1 MIPFERI
8 LQQMANLFG
17 ILSTMRLRKNQ
28 EDILQY
34 TNGRMAISA
43 VPGSGKTFILS
54 LLATKLLSQ
63 GFVNPDVGQ
72 QVLIVTYMNA
82 SVETF
87 RASIRKNL
95 EEIGLHPVGFDVR
108 TLHSLALEIVQ
119 NTAGGGDGRL
129 ENILIT
135 DETEAGNFISLS
147 VSRWI
152 EANTEL
158 WDSLL
163 FDSSP
168 QERVRWQS
176 IIERISKVFIREAK
190 NYRYT
195 PEKILERLQQD
206 SSEISELLHS
216 LSQLAEERGRYQAL
230 EIPLLGILSEI
241 YALFQSALIRQSA
254 MDFDDLIWHASEI
267 LQSDLEAG
275 DALRQRWPYVLEDE
289 AQDSVPLQEHLLELI
304 TGEDGNWVR
313 VGDPNQAIMST
324 FTAAHPKQFNRFLDR
339 DDVKTLPLPHSGR
352 NAPMIFG
359 AANKLVNWVCDEHP
373 VPEVRAN
380 AFRRQV
386 ILPTP
391 EEDDQPNPSDIETP
405 IKIRVFKQREGE
417 ELPQVAE
424 LAIAYSKDNP
434 DHTLAILVPTN
445 DLGYE
450 MARLLDEKGADY
462 DDQLRGDNQIKE
474 IAASL
479 TTVLSLLVNPLD
491 KKALAGAYSALNE
504 LGHPALAS
512 EEVIP
517 ERIHTILL
525 SVHKP
530 ESFLFSTGDEEL
542 GSSLPLSVATET
554 ELRYLARISSYLR
567 SLFELR
573 PLAIDDLILAL
584 SDEVFAAGNGETDR
598 GREMDLAV
606 AYQLSGAA
614 RSWLDIHPEWRLPE
628 ICAQLANVARG
639 SHSISFNSRDD
650 AGYKPKPGLITLAT
664 QHGAKGMEWDSVFIV
679 GVDGGWIPS
688 DLDAPFFGIRMPSGN
703 DPSAEAI
710 AHLRL
715 LMEGSAGLYSGRSA
729 TETAH
734 IEVICERLR
743 LFYVG
748 ITRARRFLHISRSRT
763 TRRYDREVD
772 TKPTT
777 VMGVL
782 YRYIRDKAM
791 SQPVY

>member
-1 MIPFERI
+1 MG
-8 LQQMANLFG
+8 NLFG
-17 ILSTMRLRKNQ
+17 ILNLMRLRKTQ
-28 EDILQY
+28 EEILQY

-63 GFVNPDVGQ
+63 GFVNSDVGQ

-95 EEIGLHPVGFDVR
+95 EEIGMQPAGFDVR

-119 NTAGGGDGRL
+119 NAAGGGDGRL
-129 ENILIT
+129 ENLLIT
-135 DETEAGNFISLS
+135 DETESGNFIALS

-152 EANTEL
+152 DANGEL
-158 WDSLL
+158 WESLL
-163 FDSSP
+163 LDSSP

-176 IIERISKVFIREAK
+176 VIERITRLFIREAK

-195 PEKILERLQQD
+195 PELILDRLQQD
-206 SSEISELLHS
+206 SSKASEPLRT
-216 LSQLAEERGRYQAL
+216 LSQLAEDRGRYNAL

-241 YALFQSALIRQSA
+241 YAQYQSALIRQSA

-267 LQSDLEAG
+267 LQSDQEAAS
-275 DALRQRWPYVLEDE
+275 ALRQRWPYVLEDE

-313 VGDPNQAIMST
+313 VGDPNQAITST
-324 FTAAHPKQFNRFLDR
+324 FTAAHPKQFNKFLDR

-352 NAPMIFG
+352 NAPTIFG
-359 AANKLVNWVCDEHP
+359 AANNLVNWVCDDHP

-391 EEDDQPNPSDIETP
+391 EEDGQPNPSDDESS
-405 IKIRVFKQREGE
+405 IKISVFKQREEE

-424 LAIAYSKDNP
+424 MAITYSNDHP

-445 DLGYE
+445 NLGYE
-450 MARLLDEKGADY
+450 MARQLDENGADY
-462 DDQLRGDNQIKE
+462 DDQLRSDNQIKE

-479 TTVLSLLVNPLD
+479 TAVLSLLADPLD
-491 KKALAGAYSALNE
+491 KKALAGTYSALHE

-512 EEVIP
+512 DELIP

-530 ESFLFSTGDEEL
+530 ESFLFAADDEEL
-542 GSSLPLSVATET
+542 GTSLPRSVASDA
-554 ELRYLARISSYLR
+554 ELRFLKRFSSYLR
-567 SLFELR
+567 SLFEMR
-573 PLAIDDLILAL
+573 PLGFDDLILAL
-584 SDEVFAAGNGETDR
+584 SDELYTAKNGENDR
-598 GREMDLAV
+598 RADRKQEMDLAI

-639 SHSISFNSRDD
+639 SHSISFNSRGES
-650 AGYKPKPGLITLAT
+650 GYKPKPGCITLAT
-664 QHGAKGMEWDSVFIV
+664 QHGAKGMEWDAVFIV
-679 GVDGGWIPS
+679 GIDGAWIPS
-688 DLDAPFFGIRMPSGN
+688 DLDAPFFGIRMPSGS

-715 LMEGSAGLYSGRSA
+715 LMEGSAGLYAGRSA

-748 ITRARRFLHISRSRT
+748 ITRARRYLHISRSRT
-763 TRRYDREVD
+763 TRHFDREVD
-772 TKPTT
+772 TEPAT
-777 VMGVL
+777 VLGVL
-782 YRYIRDKAM
+782 YRYIRDKAT
-791 SQPVY
+791 SRPVA

>member
-8 LQQMANLFG
+8 LQQMAIVFG
-17 ILSTMRLRKNQ
+17 ILSSMRLRKTQ

-63 GFVNPDVGQ
+63 DFVNPEVGQ

-95 EEIGLHPVGFDVR
+95 EEIGLHPAGFDVR

-119 NTAGGGDGRL
+119 NAAGGGDGRL
-129 ENILIT
+129 ENLLIT
-135 DETEAGNFISLS
+135 DETEASNFISLS
-147 VSRWI
+147 ASRWI
-152 EANTEL
+152 DANSEL
-158 WDSLL
+158 WESLL
-163 FDSSP
+163 IDSSP

-176 IIERISKVFIREAK
+176 IIERISRVFIREAK

-195 PEKILERLQQD
+195 PERILDRLQQD
-206 SSEISELLHS
+206 SSEASLPLHS
-216 LSQLAEERGRYQAL
+216 LSQLAEEQGRYHTL

-241 YALFQSALIRQSA
+241 YALYQSALIRQSA

-267 LQSDLEAG
+267 LQSDREAAA
-275 DALRQRWPYVLEDE
+275 ALRQRWPYVLEDE

-339 DDVKTLPLPHSGR
+339 DDVTTLPLPHSGR
-352 NAPMIFG
+352 NAPFIFG
-359 AANKLVNWVCDEHP
+359 AANNLVNWVCDKHP
-373 VPEVRAN
+373 VPEVRSN
-380 AFRRQV
+380 AFRRQM

-391 EEDDQPNPSDIETP
+391 EEDGQPNPSDIESP
-405 IKIRVFKQREGE
+405 IKISVFKRREEE

-424 LAIAYSKDNP
+424 LAIAYTNDHP

-445 DLGYE
+445 NLGFE
-450 MARLLDEKGADY
+450 MARRLDEKGADY
-462 DDQLRGDNQIKE
+462 DDQLRSDNQIKE
-474 IAASL
+474 VAASL
-479 TTVLSLLVNPLD
+479 TAILSLLVNPLD
-491 KKALAGAYSALNE
+491 KKALAGTYSALNE

-517 ERIHTILL
+517 ERIYTILL

-530 ESFLFSTGDEEL
+530 ESFIFAADDEEL
-542 GSSLPLSVATET
+542 GLSLPLSVASDA

-567 SLFELR
+567 TLFQLR

-584 SDEVFAAGNGETDR
+584 SDEVFSAKNGGVDR
-598 GREMDLAV
+598 KQEMDLAV

-639 SHSISFNSRDD
+639 SHSISFNSRDE
-650 AGYKPKPGLITLAT
+650 AGYKPKPGLITLTT
-664 QHGAKGMEWDSVFIV
+664 QHGAKGMEWDAVFIV
-679 GVDGGWIPS
+679 GIDGGWIPS

-715 LMEGSAGLYSGRSA
+715 LMEGSAGLYAGRSA

-748 ITRARRFLHISRSRT
+748 ITRARRHLHISRSRT
-763 TRRYDREVD
+763 TRHYDREFD
-772 TKPTT
+772 AKPAT
-777 VMGVL
+777 VMGVV
-782 YRYIRDKAM
+782 YRYIRDKAT